1 MTTQYR
7 CNNQQRR
14 TLVRETE
21 VNGRPRLNGIDYLEV
36 ASDRKTLKVYF
47 IHPLAE
53 STQNNRVPLNLAPL
67 TAENVAISGGT
78 RLQGVQVE
86 SVSSFANT
94 LTVRVDQVG
103 GFSTYTLHL
112 VKSPVSST
120 PPEAFDSQLSEID
133 FSFWTEAVSEFDCQS
148 PEPLPEKEPPPPV
161 IDYLAKDYA
170 SFRHLMLDR
179 LAVTMP
185 QWQERNPADLGIML
199 VELLAYAADHL
210 SYYQDAVATEAYLG
224 TARKRVSVRRHVR
237 LLDYLMHEGCNARV
251 WVVIR
256 LNHHTELRSKIVV
269 ETDAGTRGRG
279 DAENMNLDQDNTC
292 ERKGIDGIKLLGPNK
307 QNNCSGVRFLTKT
320 TLADAVLPHDKFNT
334 ALQAGTQVFESLH
347 DITLYH
353 SLDTIQ
359 FYTWGNEQ
367 CYLPKG
373 STKATLQNTDGLLQK
388 RLTRNSVL
396 VLEEVRGWETGE
408 QKDANR
414 QHRHVVRLTQIE
426 DTTDQLNGEKIV
438 EVAWAV
444 EDALPFDLYISNVD
458 SQGKPIYHISVA
470 RGNVVLVD
478 AGRSLISEDLR
489 ENPGWQ
495 RFRPRLKEGPLT
507 QQGYV
512 QDRQRQ
518 WVAFDPTAPASAAM
532 QWQLRDARPAI
543 ALRENQVGGEGVR
556 WEPQR
561 DLLVSDRFARDFVV
575 EAEDDGRAF
584 LRFGDNTLGR
594 RPQPDTPLYACYRI
608 GNGRAGNVG
617 AEAIA
622 HIVIQPENLEPEDQ
636 PQLENIR
643 TAIIGVH
650 NPLSALGG
658 TEPEP
663 IEQARLYAPQ
673 AFRQQRRAVTEADYA
688 EMAQRYPGV
697 NKALATRRW
706 TGSWHTIFITVDREG
721 GRLVDREFQ
730 QGLKTFLEEFRLAG
744 HDIEIDAPRF
754 VPLDIAMMVQ
764 IKPEYFRSTVKK
776 ALIDVFSNQILAN
789 GKEGFF
795 HPDRFSFGETV
806 YLSPVVATAMQ
817 VSGVE
822 SVKVTRFQR
831 WGQSSTGELETGR
844 IQFERLEI
852 TRLDNTPNVPENGRI
867 EFNLEGGL

>member
-1 MTTQYR
+1 MSTQYR
-7 CNNQQRR
+7 CKNQQRR

-21 VNGRPRLNGIDYLEV
+21 INGRPRLNGIDYLEV
-36 ASDRKTLKVYF
+36 ASDRKTLLVYF

-53 STQNNRVPLNLAPL
+53 STENNRVPLNLAPL
-67 TAENVAISGGT
+67 TAENIVITRGT

-86 SVSSFANT
+86 SVSSFANI
-94 LTVRVDQVG
+94 LNVRVDQVG
-103 GFSTYTLHL
+103 DFSTYTLRL
-112 VKSPVSST
+112 VKSSASPT
-120 PPEAFDSQLSEID
+120 PPEGFDSQLAAID
-133 FSFWTEAVSEFDCQS
+133 FSFWTEDVSEFDCQS
-148 PEPLPEKEPPPPV
+148 PEPLAEKEPPPPV

-185 QWQERNPADLGIML
+185 QWQERNPADVGIML

-237 LLDYLMHEGCNARV
+237 LLDYLMHEGCNARA

-256 LNHHTELRSKIVV
+256 LN
-269 ETDAGTRGRG
+269 
-279 DAENMNLDQDNTC
+279 NQDNTSA
-292 ERKGIDGIKLLGPNK
+292 RKGIDGIKLLGPS
-307 QNNCSGVRFLTKT
+307 QQHNCSGVRFLTKT
-320 TLADAVLPHDKFNT
+320 TLANAVLPADKFNT
-334 ALQAGTQVFESLH
+334 ALQAGAQVFESLH

-353 SLDTIQ
+353 SLDTIH

-367 CYLPKG
+367 CYLPKN
-373 STKATLQNTDGLLQK
+373 STQATLHNQDGFLPK

-408 QKDANR
+408 PKDVNR

-426 DTTDQLNGEKIV
+426 DTIDPLTGEKIV

-458 SQGKPIYHISVA
+458 SQGKPIHDISVA

-478 AGRSLISEDLR
+478 AGRSLSLEDLR

-495 RFRPRLKEGPLT
+495 RLRPRLKEGPLT

-512 QDRQRQ
+512 QDRYRQ

-543 ALRENQVGGEGVR
+543 ALWENQVGENGIR

-561 DLLVSDRFARDFVV
+561 DLLISDRFARDFVV

-594 RPQPDTPLYACYRI
+594 RPQSDTPLYACYRI

-622 HIVIQPENLEPEDQ
+622 HIVIQPENLEPEVRLRIEESISLNAQ
-636 PQLENIR
+636 TISTEALNQKKVETFFEQSISK
-643 TAIIGVH
+643 IS
-650 NPLSALGG
+650 NPLPAQGG

-663 IEQARLYAPQ
+663 IEQVRLYAPQ

-706 TGSWHTIFITVDREG
+706 TGSWHTIFITVEREG
-721 GRLVDREFQ
+721 GRPVDREFQ

-754 VPLDIAMMVQ
+754 IPLDIAMTVQ
-764 IKPEYFRSTVKK
+764 IKPEYFRSSVKK
-776 ALIDVFSNQILAN
+776 ALLDAFSNQILVN

-806 YLSPVVATAMQ
+806 YLSPVVAAAMQ

-844 IQFERLEI
+844 IEFERLEI
-852 TRLDNTPNVPENGRI
+852 ARLDNTPNVPENGRI
-867 EFNLEGGL
+867 EFSLEGGL

>member
-1 MTTQYR
+1 MSTQYR

-53 STQNNRVPLNLAPL
+53 STQNNRVPLNLASL
-67 TAENVAISGGT
+67 TAENVVISGGT

-103 GFSTYTLHL
+103 DFSTYTLRL
-112 VKSPVSST
+112 VKSPASST
-120 PPEAFDSQLSEID
+120 PPEGFDSQLSEID
-133 FSFWTEAVSEFDCQS
+133 FSFWTEAISEFDCQS

-237 LLDYLMHEGCNARV
+237 LLDYLMHDGCNARA

-256 LNHHTELRSKIVV
+256 LN
-269 ETDAGTRGRG
+269 
-279 DAENMNLDQDNTC
+279 NQDNASA
-292 ERKGIDGIKLLGPNK
+292 RKGIDGIKLLGPSQ

-320 TLADAVLPHDKFNT
+320 TLANAVLPQDKFNT
-334 ALQAGTQVFESLH
+334 ALKAGAQVFESLH

-353 SLDTIQ
+353 SLDTIH

-373 STKATLQNTDGLLQK
+373 STQATLQNTDGLLQK
-388 RLTRNSVL
+388 RLTRHSVL

-408 QKDANR
+408 HKDANR

-426 DTTDQLNGEKIV
+426 DTTDPLNGEKIV

-458 SQGKPIYHISVA
+458 SQGKPINDISVA

-478 AGRSLISEDLR
+478 AGRSLSLEDLR

-495 RFRPRLKEGPLT
+495 RLRPRLKEGPLT

-518 WVAFDPTAPASAAM
+518 WVVFDPTAPASAAM

-543 ALRENQVGGEGVR
+543 ALWENQVGGEGVR

-575 EAEDDGRAF
+575 ETEDDGRAF

-594 RPQPDTPLYACYRI
+594 KPQPDTPLYACYRV
-608 GNGRAGNVG
+608 GNGRGGNVG

-636 PQLENIR
+636 LCREDIQ

-650 NPLSALGG
+650 NPLPALGG

-663 IEQARLYAPQ
+663 IEQVRLYAPQ

-721 GRLVDREFQ
+721 GRPVDTEFQ

-754 VPLDIAMMVQ
+754 VPLDIAITVQ
-764 IKPEYFRSTVKK
+764 IKPEYFRSTVKQ
-776 ALIDVFSNQILAN
+776 ALLDAFSNQILAN

-795 HPDRFSFGETV
+795 HPNRFSFGETV
-806 YLSPVVATAMQ
+806 YLSQVVAAAMQ
-817 VSGVE
+817 VSGVQ
-822 SVKVTRFQR
+822 SVRVNRFQR
-831 WGQSSTGELETGR
+831 WGQSATGELETGK

-852 TRLDNTPNVPENGRI
+852 ARLDNTPNVPENGRI
-867 EFNLEGGL
+867 ELNLEGGL

>member
-1 MTTQYR
+1 MSTQYR
-7 CNNQQRR
+7 CKNQQRR

-21 VNGRPRLNGIDYLEV
+21 INGRPRLNGIDYLEV
-36 ASDRKTLKVYF
+36 ASDRKTLFVYF

-53 STQNNRVPLNLAPL
+53 STENNRVPLNLASL
-67 TAENVAISGGT
+67 TAENVIISGGT

-86 SVSSFANT
+86 SVSSFANI
-94 LTVRVDQVG
+94 LNVRVDQVG
-103 GFSTYTLHL
+103 DFSTYTLRL
-112 VKSPVSST
+112 VKSSASST
-120 PPEAFDSQLSEID
+120 PPEGFDSQLAAID
-133 FSFWTEAVSEFDCQS
+133 FSFWTEDVSEFDCQS
-148 PEPLPEKEPPPPV
+148 PEPVAEKEPPPPI

-170 SFRHLMLDR
+170 SFRKLMLDR
-179 LAVTMP
+179 MAVTMP
-185 QWQERNPADLGIML
+185 QWQERNPADVGIML

-237 LLDYLMHEGCNARV
+237 LLDYLMHEGCNARA

-256 LNHHTELRSKIVV
+256 LN
-269 ETDAGTRGRG
+269 
-279 DAENMNLDQDNTC
+279 DQDNTSA
-292 ERKGIDGIKLLGPNK
+292 RKGIDGIKLLGPS
-307 QNNCSGVRFLTKT
+307 QQHNCSGVRFLTKT
-320 TLADAVLPHDKFNT
+320 TLANAVLPPDKFNP
-334 ALQAGTQVFESLH
+334 ALQAGAQVFESLH

-353 SLDTIQ
+353 SLDTIH

-367 CYLPKG
+367 CYLPKN
-373 STKATLQNTDGLLQK
+373 STQATLHNKDGFLAK

-396 VLEEVRGWETGE
+396 VLEEVLGWETGE
-408 QKDANR
+408 PKDTNR

-426 DTTDQLNGEKIV
+426 DTIDPLTGEKIV

-458 SQGKPIYHISVA
+458 SQGKPIHDISVA

-495 RFRPRLKEGPLT
+495 RLRPRLKEGPLT

-512 QDRQRQ
+512 QDRYRQ

-532 QWQLRDARPAI
+532 QWKLRDARPAI
-543 ALRENQVGGEGVR
+543 ALWENQVGENGIR

-561 DLLVSDRFARDFVV
+561 DLLISDRFARDFVV

-584 LRFGDNTLGR
+584 LRFGDNSLGR

-636 PQLENIR
+636 HRLESIQ

-650 NPLSALGG
+650 NPLPPQGG

-663 IEQARLYAPQ
+663 IEQVRLYAPQ

-688 EMAQRYPGV
+688 EIAQRYPGV

-706 TGSWHTIFITVDREG
+706 TGSWHTIFITVDREA
-721 GRLVDREFQ
+721 GRPVDSEFQ

-744 HDIEIDAPRF
+744 HDIELDAPRF
-754 VPLDIAMMVQ
+754 VPLDIAMTVQ

-776 ALIDVFSNQILAN
+776 ALLDAFSNQILAN

-806 YLSPVVATAMQ
+806 YLSPVVAAAMQ

-831 WGQSSTGELETGR
+831 WGQSATGELETGR
-844 IQFERLEI
+844 IEFERLEI
-852 TRLDNTPNVPENGRI
+852 ARLDNTPNVPENGRI

>member
-1 MTTQYR
+1 MSTQYR
-7 CNNQQRR
+7 CKNQQRR

-21 VNGRPRLNGIDYLEV
+21 INGRPRLNGIDYLEV
-36 ASDRKTLKVYF
+36 ASDRKTLLVYF

-53 STQNNRVPLNLAPL
+53 STENNRVPLNLASL
-67 TAENVAISGGT
+67 TAENVVISGGT

-86 SVSSFANT
+86 SVTSFANI

-103 GFSTYTLHL
+103 DFSTYTLRL
-112 VKSPVSST
+112 VKSSASPT
-120 PPEAFDSQLSEID
+120 PPEGFDSQLAAID
-133 FSFWTEAVSEFDCQS
+133 FSFWTEEVSEFDCQS
-148 PEPLPEKEPPPPV
+148 PEPLAEKAPPPPV

-179 LAVTMP
+179 MAVTMP

-237 LLDYLMHEGCNARV
+237 LLDYLMHEGCNARA

-256 LNHHTELRSKIVV
+256 LN
-269 ETDAGTRGRG
+269 
-279 DAENMNLDQDNTC
+279 NQDNTSH
-292 ERKGIDGIKLLGPNK
+292 RKGIDGIKLLGPS
-307 QNNCSGVRFLTKT
+307 QQHNCSGVRFLTKT
-320 TLADAVLPHDKFNT
+320 TLANAVLPADKFNT
-334 ALQAGTQVFESLH
+334 ALQAGAQVFESLH

-353 SLDTIQ
+353 SLDTIH

-367 CYLPKG
+367 CYLPKN
-373 STKATLQNTDGLLQK
+373 STQATLHNKDGFLPK

-408 QKDANR
+408 QKDTNR

-426 DTTDQLNGEKIV
+426 DTIDPLTGEKIV

-458 SQGKPIYHISVA
+458 AQGKPIHDISVA

-478 AGRSLISEDLR
+478 AGRSLSLEDLR

-495 RFRPRLKEGPLT
+495 RLRPRLKEGPLT

-543 ALRENQVGGEGVR
+543 ALWENQVGENGIR

-561 DLLVSDRFARDFVV
+561 DLLISDRFARDFVV

-594 RPQPDTPLYACYRI
+594 KPQSDTPLYACYRI

-636 PQLENIR
+636 PQLEDIR
-643 TAIIGVH
+643 TAIIGVQ
-650 NPLSALGG
+650 NPLPAQGG

-663 IEQARLYAPQ
+663 IEQVRLYAPQ

-721 GRLVDREFQ
+721 GRPVDSEFQ

-754 VPLDIAMMVQ
+754 VPLDIAMTVQ

-776 ALIDVFSNQILAN
+776 ALIDAFSNQILAN

-795 HPDRFSFGETV
+795 HPDHFSFGETV
-806 YLSPVVATAMQ
+806 YLSPVVAAAMQ

-831 WGQSSTGELETGR
+831 WGQSATGELEAGR
-844 IQFERLEI
+844 IEFERLEI
-852 TRLDNTPNVPENGRI
+852 ARLDNTPNVPENGRI

>member
-1 MTTQYR
+1 MSTQYR

-14 TLVRETE
+14 TLVRQTE

-47 IHPLAE
+47 IHPIAE
-53 STQNNRVPLNLAPL
+53 STQNNRLPLNLASL
-67 TAENVAISGGT
+67 TAENVVISGGT

-103 GFSTYTLHL
+103 DFSTYTLRL
-112 VKSPVSST
+112 VKSPASST
-120 PPEAFDSQLSEID
+120 PPEGFDSQLSEVD
-133 FSFWTEAVSEFDCQS
+133 FSFWTEAISEFDCQS

-237 LLDYLMHEGCNARV
+237 LLDYLMHDGCNARA
-251 WVVIR
+251 WVVVH
-256 LNHHTELRSKIVV
+256 LK
-269 ETDAGTRGRG
+269 D
-279 DAENMNLDQDNTC
+279 ENDQANS
-292 ERKGIDGIKLLGPNK
+292 GIDGIKLLGPSKEDNR
-307 QNNCSGVRFLTKT
+307 SGVQFLTKT
-320 TLADAVLPHDKFNT
+320 TLANAVLPADKFNT
-334 ALQAGTQVFESLH
+334 ALQAGAQVFESLH
-347 DITLYH
+347 DIILYH
-353 SLDTIQ
+353 SLDTIH

-373 STKATLQNTDGLLQK
+373 STQATLHNKDGLLSK

-408 QKDANR
+408 QKDTNR

-426 DTTDQLNGEKIV
+426 DTIDLLTGDKIV

-444 EDALPFDLYISNVD
+444 EDALPFDLYISNID
-458 SQGKPIYHISVA
+458 AQGKPIHDISVA

-495 RFRPRLKEGPLT
+495 RLRPRLKEGPLT
-507 QQGYV
+507 QHGLV

-518 WVAFDPTAPASAAM
+518 WVAFDPTAPASKAM

-543 ALRENQVGGEGVR
+543 ALWENQVGEGVH

-594 RPQPDTPLYACYRI
+594 KPQPDTPLYACYRI

-636 PQLENIR
+636 LRREDIQ

-754 VPLDIAMMVQ
+754 VPLDIAITVQ
-764 IKPEYFRSTVKK
+764 IKPEYFRSTVKQVLLD
-776 ALIDVFSNQILAN
+776 AFSNQILVN

-806 YLSPVVATAMQ
+806 YLSPVVAAAMQ
-817 VSGVE
+817 VSGVQ
-822 SVKVTRFQR
+822 SVSVNRFQR
-831 WGQSSTGELETGR
+831 WGQSATGELETGK

-852 TRLDNTPNVPENGRI
+852 ACLDNTPNVPENGRI